1 MKYEEIWLKSKDGTK
16 LQGWFMFHET
26 DTRNRDT
33 VIFFHENAGNI
44 GLRLDYF
51 ELIYHNL
58 NVNIVAIAYRGYSR
72 SEGQPEQEGIIED
85 ALATV
90 QFCKKENRIDDNRVF
105 IVGRS
110 LGGAVAIHVM
120 SKLDQLGDDYIKG
133 VIIENTFTS
142 ICDMADALFSFL
154 RLIQPIKRA
163 MLRLRWESINE
174 VQKIKKPVFFIS
186 GDQDTL
192 VPTEMTYRLSEATK
206 KSEFKETWI
215 VPGGLH
221 NNTFLVAGPMYY
233 IRVR

>member
-1 MKYEEIWLKSKDGTK
+1 MTLEQWNKVDPDIFQNTWAYTILKTFSTFSIFAVVILLMIYTGQEKLLYVPGQPIQYIEDNPARYKNPTERGMKYEEIWLKSKDGTK

-58 NVNIVAIAYRGYSR
+58 NVNIVAVAYRGYSR
-72 SEGQPEQEGIIED
+72 SGGQPEQDGIIED

-90 QFCKKENRIDDNRVF
+90 QFCKKETRIDDNRVF

-120 SKLDQLGDDYIKG
+120 SQLD
-133 VIIENTFTS
+133 
-142 ICDMADALFSFL
+142 
-154 RLIQPIKRA
+154 
-163 MLRLRWESINE
+163 
-174 VQKIKKPVFFIS
+174 
-186 GDQDTL
+186 
-192 VPTEMTYRLSEATK
+192 
-206 KSEFKETWI
+206 
-215 VPGGLH
+215 
-221 NNTFLVAGPMYY
+221 
-233 IRVR
+233 

>member
-16 LQGWFMFHET
+16 LQGWFMFHEI

-90 QFCKKENRIDDNRVF
+90 QFCKKESRIDDNRVF

-120 SKLDQLGDDYIKG
+120 SKLD
-133 VIIENTFTS
+133 
-142 ICDMADALFSFL
+142 
-154 RLIQPIKRA
+154 
-163 MLRLRWESINE
+163 
-174 VQKIKKPVFFIS
+174 
-186 GDQDTL
+186 
-192 VPTEMTYRLSEATK
+192 
-206 KSEFKETWI
+206 
-215 VPGGLH
+215 
-221 NNTFLVAGPMYY
+221 
-233 IRVR
+233 